1 MNTLMEEETKLESA
15 NIGDGF
21 YNIIGGQR
29 LAAIR
34 ELSVVNPATGKELA
48 TVPDIVLGSLNDAVD
63 AARKAFPTWRSASTR
78 TPETGPQ

>member
-48 TVPDIVLGSLNDAVD
+48 TVPDQSHPIGMLI
-63 AARKAFPTWRSASTR
+63 K
-78 TPETGPQ
+78 PEKKVVGMAL